1 MSKPASKSTT
11 QRLDLLLVEQ
21 GKVGSREQAQKIIR
35 AGWVQVDQTVIDK
48 PGTEVSTQ
56 ATILVK
62 QRSPYVSRGG
72 EKLAGAITTFH
83 IDPRD
88 RTCLDCGIST
98 GGFTDCL
105 LQHGAALV
113 YGIDV
118 GYGQVAWE
126 LRNHPQV
133 ILRERTNLRHLQPAD
148 LYPPQAPIP
157 DLAVADLSFIS
168 LTKVLPAIWQ
178 LLNHPRDIILLVKPQ
193 FEVGKSKVGKNGIVR
208 DPETRA
214 SAITQV
220 LTAAT
225 TLGWQFQAMTVSPIT
240 GATGN
245 HEYWL
250 WLNQHPSPHPPTP
263 EAIAQLAQQ

>member
-1 MSKPASKSTT
+1 MSKSPS

-21 GKVGSREQAQKIIR
+21 GKATSREQAQKIIR
-35 AGWVQVDQTVIDK
+35 AGWVQVDQAVIDK
-48 PGTEVSTQ
+48 PGTAVSTQ
-56 ATILVK
+56 AAILVK

-72 EKLAGAITTFH
+72 EKLAGAFTTFQLT
-83 IDPRD
+83 PRD

-98 GGFTDCL
+98 GGFTDYL
-105 LQHGAALV
+105 LKHGAALV

-133 ILRERTNLRHLQPAD
+133 ILRERTNLRHLQPTD
-148 LYPPQAPIP
+148 LYAPSSPMP

-178 LLNHPRDIILLVKPQ
+178 LLIPPRDLVLLVKPQ
-193 FEVGKSKVGKNGIVR
+193 FEVGKAKVGKNGIVR

-214 SAITQV
+214 EAITQV
-220 LTAAT
+220 LNGAIA
-225 TLGWQFQAMTVSPIT
+225 LGWQFQAMTVSPIT

-250 WLNQHPSPHPPTP
+250 WLNQQPSTHPPTP
-263 EAIAQLAQQ
+263 VAIAQLALQ